1 MPSPPRSARLLTGG
15 ASGIIEDRPGAMTA
29 INEALAAE
37 TAISL
42 TRNRSH
48 VLTADGGKF
57 VFTVS
62 RGLVAVE
69 VQVSHTRR
77 RVMDFLLAG
86 DVLTTGML
94 QGFGTVRLRAI
105 DDAALVRQ
113 PWHVWAAGS
122 AAPALLASLE
132 ASARRAHV
140 ANAII
145 GQADVDARV
154 ASFLLALAT
163 RQSETANPGASFE
176 LTMPRED
183 VADYILVN
191 PDTLSRSYS
200 RLREMEIVG
209 RNVRNHITILSWS
222 RLEEMSPLADLIQ
235 VALGQS

>member
-1 MPSPPRSARLLTGG
+1 MPSEPRPARPL
-15 ASGIIEDRPGAMTA
+15 SGIIEDRPVAMTA

-48 VLTADGGKF
+48 VLTADGGRF
-57 VFTVS
+57 VFTVN

-94 QGFGTVRLRAI
+94 RGFGTVRLRAI
-105 DDAALVRQ
+105 DEASLVRQ
-113 PWHVWAAGS
+113 PWSVWAAGS
-122 AAPALLASLE
+122 AAPALMPCLE
-132 ASARRAHV
+132 ASALRAHV

-145 GQADVDARV
+145 GLSDVDARV
-154 ASFLLALAT
+154 ASFFLALAT
-163 RQSETANPGASFE
+163 RQNDTANGDLSFE

-200 RLREMEIVG
+200 RLREMEILG
-209 RNVRNHITILSWS
+209 RNARNHLTILNWN
-222 RLEEMSPLADLIQ
+222 RLEELSPLADLIRE
-235 VALGQS
+235 ALATP